1 MKIKVTSF
9 LLFLFISVY
18 IGFSQG
24 PEISFVQ
31 GEQLSL
37 SQLNNDLY
45 ELKIKPESFTLIF
58 KGNELHVCTGLS
70 EELFQYTK
78 PETDINQDFNS
89 YFFIFKYLAM
99 PEDANYLPVGKD
111 EAASLNKTHGAKVAG
126 EDSSKYT
133 VNSLSIDG
141 ELKPLSDLKEF
152 YLALWLDSNL
162 DQFIDTSELLK
173 VHVIIE

>member
-1 MKIKVTSF
+1 MKKTVFSF
-9 LLFLFISVY
+9 LLFLFLSVY
-18 IGFSQG
+18 IGYCQG
-24 PEISFVQ
+24 PEITFVQ

-45 ELKIKPESFTLIF
+45 ELKIKPVPFTLIF
-58 KGNELHVCTGLS
+58 KGNELLVCTGLS
-70 EELFQYTK
+70 EELFEYTK

-89 YFFIFKYLAM
+89 YFFIFKYIAM
-99 PEDANYLPVGKD
+99 PEDANFLPVGKD
-111 EAASLNKTHGAKVAG
+111 EAASLNKTHGAKTVD
-126 EDSSKYT
+126 ENSSKFT

-141 ELKPLSDLKEF
+141 ELKPLSDQKEF

-173 VHVIIE
+173 VHVVIE

>member
-1 MKIKVTSF
+1 MKKTVTSF
-9 LLFLFISVY
+9 LLFLFLSVY

-31 GEQLSL
+31 GEKLSL
-37 SQLNNDLY
+37 SPLNNDLHQ
-45 ELKIKPESFTLIF
+45 LKIKPGPFTLIF

-70 EELFQYTK
+70 EEFFQFTK

-89 YFFIFKYLAM
+89 YFFIFKYIAM
-99 PEDANYLPVGKD
+99 PEDANFLPVGKD

-126 EDSSKYT
+126 EDSSKFT
-133 VNSLSIDG
+133 VNSLMIEN
-141 ELKPLSDLKEF
+141 ELKPVSDLKEF

>member
-1 MKIKVTSF
+1 MKKTVTTLLLFSF
-9 LLFLFISVY
+9 LAFLNGY
-18 IGFSQG
+18 SQG

-37 SQLNNDLY
+37 SSLDNEIYQ
-45 ELKIKPESFTLIF
+45 LKIKPEPFTLIF

-70 EELFQYTK
+70 EELFQFTK

-89 YFFIFKYLAM
+89 YFFIFKYIAM
-99 PEDANYLPVGKD
+99 PEDADFLPVGKD
-111 EAASLNKTHGAKVAG
+111 EAASLNKTHGAKISG
-126 EDSSKYT
+126 EDSSKFT
-133 VNSLSIDG
+133 VNSLMIED
-141 ELKPLSDLKEF
+141 ELKPISDLKEF

-173 VHVIIE
+173 VHVVIE